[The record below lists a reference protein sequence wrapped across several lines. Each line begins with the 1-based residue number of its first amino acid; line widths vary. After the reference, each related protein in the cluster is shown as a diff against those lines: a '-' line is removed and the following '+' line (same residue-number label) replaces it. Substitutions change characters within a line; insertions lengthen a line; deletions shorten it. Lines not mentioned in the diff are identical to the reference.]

1 VIIMKVDQ
9 LMTRNVR
16 ACEPD
21 DPLSAAAK
29 IMSEQDCGCVPVVSH
44 GDGRPTLVGMIT
56 DRDVCMAAYTQGQPL
71 RAAKVKSAMTTS
83 LCTCRPTDA
92 ISVALR
98 VMRTNQLH
106 RLPVVDAD
114 DHLVGILSLADVAR
128 EAAHA
133 CKPSGDLSANAVGET
148 LEAIVQ
154 PRSAPREV
162 VAV

>member
-1 VIIMKVDQ
+1 MKVEQ

-21 DPLSAAAK
+21 DSLSAAAR
-29 IMSEQDCGCVPVVSH
+29 IMWEQDCGCVPVVSH
-44 GDGRPTLVGMIT
+44 GNGQPTLVGMIT
-56 DRDVCMAAYTQGQPL
+56 DRDICMAAYTQAQPL
-71 RAAKVKSAMTTS
+71 QAAKVQSAMATS

-92 ISVALR
+92 IAVALR

-114 DHLVGILSLADVAR
+114 NHLVGILSLADLAR
-128 EAAHA
+128 QAAR
-133 CKPSGDLSANAVGET
+133 PGQVTGEVSAAAIAET
-148 LEAIVQ
+148 LEAIGQ
-154 PRSAPREV
+154 PRSAPREL